1 MVPPDLPPLEVL
13 SDEELH
19 HITSSTS
26 SGHTKSTSEVAMK
39 SNPPAAA
46 AASTN
51 PKKHPPP
58 DNPLFVHAVI
68 VVLMLYLAACAYAY
82 LCPLEG
88 IPWEVEFAL
97 PTQNISSNCTVTI
110 LHPLE
115 GQVTS
120 RNVIEFEL
128 HAPSNTTNSSQIMQ
142 YTIQVDG
149 VLFVTDLAILHR
161 RDPIPFST
169 NALHTLASGDHVV
182 TITLVVPLP
191 GGREDVVHVERR
203 FHLVPPGSPIFKLS
217 LPQKS
222 IAPSSPEKT
231 CDANL
236 SDGIEKSDRHVI
248 RSPSNGSAFPR
259 EAMIAFDVDAV
270 HVMELTVLLD
280 GVKVQTLPPSTDAA
294 ATKQVHRGVLV
305 GLHPGHHTLHIRGL
319 HDDNDIDNVWFHIL
333 ETN

>member
-142 YTIQVDG
+142 YTIQVD
-149 VLFVTDLAILHR
+149 
-161 RDPIPFST
+161 
-169 NALHTLASGDHVV
+169 
-182 TITLVVPLP
+182 
-191 GGREDVVHVERR
+191 
-203 FHLVPPGSPIFKLS
+203 
-217 LPQKS
+217 
-222 IAPSSPEKT
+222 
-231 CDANL
+231 
-236 SDGIEKSDRHVI
+236 
-248 RSPSNGSAFPR
+248 
-259 EAMIAFDVDAV
+259 DAV